1 MLLIED
7 MWVTRGADYRI
18 ELPHLGLERGQ
29 VRALVGASGCG
40 KSTLL
45 EMIGLILRP
54 HGLGRFGLGESRA
67 VSDGGDAAG
76 RALADYQTAENAA
89 DTIDVAA
96 LITAGA
102 QRALAAIRARHLGF
116 VLQTGGLLP
125 FLSVRQNIAL
135 PRRLLG
141 LPVEDVLISDALGRL
156 ELAPLL
162 DRLPGQLSIGERQ
175 RAAFVR
181 AIAHRPQVLLADE
194 PTAALDPPQAK
205 RLFALM
211 LEIAQRLNIAV
222 LVVSHDW
229 ALVEACSI
237 SALHGK
243 PQRGRAGTVFADA

>member
-7 MWVTRGADYRI
+7 MWVARGADYRI
-18 ELPHLGLERGQ
+18 ELPRLRLARGQ

-54 HGLGRFGLGESRA
+54 QGLGRFCLGEGCA
-67 VSDGGDAAG
+67 APAGGDAAG
-76 RALADYQTAENAA
+76 RALADQQTA

-96 LITAGA
+96 LLAAGA
-102 QRALAAIRARHLGF
+102 QQALAAIRARQLGF

-125 FLSVRQNIAL
+125 FLSVHQNIAL

-141 LPVEDVLISDALGRL
+141 LPVADALISDALERL
-156 ELAPLL
+156 ELLPLL

-229 ALVEACSI
+229 ALVEACAI
-237 SALHGK
+237 NALHGR
-243 PQRGRAGTVFADA
+243 PQSGRAGTVFADG

>member
-7 MWVTRGADYRI
+7 MWVARGADYRI
-18 ELPHLGLERGQ
+18 ELPRLRLARGQ

-54 HGLGRFGLGESRA
+54 QGLGRFWLGEGCA
-67 VSDGGDAAG
+67 APAGGDAAG
-76 RALADYQTAENAA
+76 RALAEKQTAGTAA

-96 LITAGA
+96 LLAAGA
-102 QRALAAIRARHLGF
+102 QQALAAIRARQLGF

-125 FLSVRQNIAL
+125 FLSVHQNIAL

-141 LPVEDVLISDALGRL
+141 LPVDDALISDALLHL

-211 LEIAQRLNIAV
+211 LDIARHLNIAV

-229 ALVEACSI
+229 ALVEACAI
-237 SALHGK
+237 NALHGR
-243 PQRGRAGTVFADA
+243 PQRGRAGTVFADG